1 MTTTAMHNPP
11 GGDAVQAAG
20 GPTYEIN
27 IEGRIHEWHE
37 RTITPAQIRELGDL
51 PADQPVIEINF
62 KDNTERTL
70 REDEVVEVK
79 PGHGFGK
86 KVGFKRGDR

>member
-1 MTTTAMHNPP
+1 VTSTATHNPP
-11 GGDAVQAAG
+11 EVQLGRAAG
-20 GPTYEIN
+20 RPTFEIN
-27 IEGRIHEWHE
+27 IEGRIYEWHNE
-37 RTITPAQIRELGDL
+37 TITPAQVRELGGL
-51 PADQPVIEINF
+51 PSDQPVIEINF

-70 REDEVVEVK
+70 AEGEVVEVK